1 MLFKYYRITK
11 DVTITTNT
19 KFVLGQNANKL
30 YLLTSAVE
38 NDLVFHK
45 SIYTKY
51 PALFKYELDHFD
63 KQWLFDNLIIRKK
76 MVKLYIFIFADL
88 LELFKT
94 ATFDKK
100 KEIENISSGSDED
113 GEDVEEDVKEAKRV
127 SDNVYDEN
135 DKNRIEFIK
144 KHLSPFQLPQLIINK
159 IKKQYLSFQKKDY

>member
-1 MLFKYYRITK
+1 MS
-11 DVTITTNT
+11 ITTNT
-19 KFVLGQNANKL
+19 KFVLGQTANKL

-94 ATFDKK
+94 ATFDK
-100 KEIENISSGSDED
+100 IESISSGSDED
-113 GEDVEEDVKEAKRV
+113 GVDVEEATRV

-159 IKKQYLSFQKKDY
+159 IKKQFLSFQKKDY